1 MLLSE
6 LRTAIESGK
15 TAKLFVPKT
24 HEYGIDLTVRVVKR
38 EEDYIWQRAT
48 VEAPLLDLNLPAT
61 NLLFSSWEEL
71 FARLQGGMQLR
82 DSTWEECEEPI
93 EILQSQLLESLSEGR

>member
-6 LRTAIESGK
+6 LREAIENGK

-24 HEYGIDLTVRVVKR
+24 HEYGIDLTIRVVKQ
-38 EEDYIWQRAT
+38 ESQLIWQRAT
-48 VEAPLLDLNLPAT
+48 VEETVLDLNLPAI
-61 NLLFSSWEEL
+61 NLRFFDWNDFLFHMRES
-71 FARLQGGMQLR
+71 MQLR

-93 EILQSQLLESLSEGR
+93 EQIENVPQLSEQK